1 VIEESVT
8 YKIRNWTRLLDR
20 FKALF
25 ASFDRQQRIRL
36 YAASFAADCAWTG
49 FSFAVSWHAEKA
61 YQAGYD
67 ILGYLGAAGACM
79 YAPLTLVSG
88 RLSDTL
94 KPEKIFRAALVS
106 FIVCLASLRFMD
118 GIAGLF
124 IAVSW
129 VAASFAFF
137 WAPLQNKLSTF
148 TTASSLGPVLG
159 IFNICWCCGVF
170 VGPLIS
176 SWAYSVSGL
185 YGSLAACGVII
196 TAALFILAPG
206 FPAAM
211 PPLKPEPAGKTPN
224 HSRHALIFLS
234 IARFAVFAG
243 YFVVTGIT
251 RLFPR
256 FATHFGIDVVT
267 AGTLISVIFAAQ
279 SLTFLIL
286 RYTSR
291 WQYSFKTLLF
301 LQIAAAAGLLLIP
314 FTRSMLLI
322 GVILCSVGALIGLVY
337 YSSLFYALAL
347 RDRAGRRSGIH
358 EAMVGSG
365 AAIGPL
371 LGGWTGSVIGQ
382 PWAPFIFGAGIII
395 AALAAE
401 ILFFMKTTEH
411 PPEGM
416 VLTKESR

>member
-1 VIEESVT
+1 MTSSVRI
-8 YKIRNWTRLLDR
+8 KGLFMPKERL
-20 FKALF
+20 
-25 ASFDRQQRIRL
+25 QRIRL
-36 YAASFAADCAWTG
+36 YAASFAVDCAWTG

-61 YQAGYD
+61 YHVGYE
-67 ILGYLGAAGACM
+67 ILGYLGAAGACI

-94 KPEKIFRAALVS
+94 KPEKIFRSALVS
-106 FIVCLASLRFMD
+106 LLVCLGSLRFMD
-118 GIAGLF
+118 SVVGLF
-124 IAVSW
+124 FAVTW

-176 SWAYSVSGL
+176 SWAYSLSGF
-185 YGSLAACGVII
+185 YGSLAASGIII
-196 TAALFILAPG
+196 TAALFILAPA

-211 PPLKPEPAGKTPN
+211 PTLKPEPARNTPN

-279 SLTFLIL
+279 ALTFLVL

-291 WQYSFKTLLF
+291 WQYSFKTLVI
-301 LQIAAAAGLLLIP
+301 LQTAAAAGLLLIP
-314 FTRSMLLI
+314 FARNMLAI
-322 GVILCSVGALIGLVY
+322 GLILCLVGALIGLVY

-371 LGGWTGSVIGQ
+371 VGGWTGSLTGQ
-382 PWAPFIFGAGIII
+382 PWAPFILGAGIIL

-401 ILFFMKTTEH
+401 IMFFMKTTEH
-411 PPEGM
+411 PP
-416 VLTKESR
+416 VPSAHVR